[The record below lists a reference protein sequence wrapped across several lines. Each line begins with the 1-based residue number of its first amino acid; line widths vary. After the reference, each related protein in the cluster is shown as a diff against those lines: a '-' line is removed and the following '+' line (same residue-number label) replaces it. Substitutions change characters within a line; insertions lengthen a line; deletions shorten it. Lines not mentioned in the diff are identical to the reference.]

1 MEWAYA
7 LGQCRRTIAGL
18 TARDKPVPTPVGL
31 RGLRD
36 QRPSAKLSDSL
47 DPCRGLSTTPVS
59 IHAPPWSSIP
69 ESAGII
75 SNFRI
80 SKGQLTRATPM
91 QSPPSSR
98 AQLADIPRK
107 SRRAPCCRPLAV
119 PSGVR
124 GRPPSVVVPH
134 PTDTPGQP
142 SFVIPLRVSPA
153 ATIRPLSRRHIAI
166 FLRPRRQ
173 VAPNPPTF
181 RANPAAPFAVV
192 RLPSFGGAGLTAV
205 ARHRFRARQ
214 AMSHRHKPPD

>member
-1 MEWAYA
+1 MPS
-7 LGQCRRTIAGL
+7 GQCRRTIAGL
-18 TARDKPVPTPVGL
+18 TARNKPVPTPIGL

-59 IHAPPWSSIP
+59 IQALPWCSIP

-80 SKGQLTRATPM
+80 SRGQLTRATPM

-98 AQLADIPRK
+98 AQPADIPRK

-124 GRPPSVVVPH
+124 GRPPSVVMPH
-134 PTDTPGQP
+134 PTDTPGQA

-153 ATIRPLSRRHIAI
+153 ATIRPLSQRHISPPPPSSRAQPARRHSAQI
-166 FLRPRRQ
+166 
-173 VAPNPPTF
+173 PPHEAG
-181 RANPAAPFAVV
+181 RCH
-192 RLPSFGGAGLTAV
+192 RAGLRCVIA
-205 ARHRFRARQ
+205 AERQ
-214 AMSHRHKPPD
+214 MYDAQFCKSWK